1 MKMDSKWR
9 ILVLTVILAVSSMV
23 WLVTPALAR
32 TEETVPDAV
41 YYSNVCEVFSFP
53 QFLEAYN
60 SKVRIIIIKR
70 SMDLSEDPPVSPT
83 NKNII
88 IDTNV
93 TLTVSSRNWGFSGL
107 VENYGMIRVP
117 GRLSFGTESPNIG
130 DIRTVGHGT
139 ISFSTGS
146 IKGVG
151 ADMVEYYLGKN
162 SIYDNLS
169 MQPGP
174 EKVNFKIDRN
184 LIIPESKSLWLNI
197 NCTLEVPEGVTLVVL
212 GTLTTY
218 NDPIVKGRVVGDIDV
233 GTKVFTG
240 TPLLP
245 GLSYWAS
252 QEVYALDFRGVIPA
266 TLRYSFQTP
275 LRRDEFTA
283 LMVNI
288 YETTKGAVST
298 YGSPFDD
305 IASSVYKTAV
315 EKAKSIGI
323 IDGTASTKFT
333 PDGLLTREQ
342 AAKILCNLIS
352 IINGVELELD
362 GTPNYFDSGD
372 ISNWAT
378 GFIAFA
384 QENKV
389 MMGDSTGRFN
399 PQNNLT
405 REEALIVAER
415 LFVQYDW

>member
-1 MKMDSKWR
+1 MDNKWR
-9 ILVLTVILAVSSMV
+9 ILVLTVILAVSSVM
-23 WLVTPALAR
+23 WFVTPALAE

-53 QFLEAYN
+53 QFLEAYD
-60 SKVRIIIIKR
+60 SKVTTIIIKR
-70 SMDLSEDPPVSPT
+70 SMDLSENPPVYPT
-83 NKNII
+83 DKNLI

-93 TLTVSSRNWGFSGL
+93 TLAVSAYNWGFTGR
-107 VENYGMIRVP
+107 VENYGMIRVS
-117 GRLSFGTESPNIG
+117 GRLVFYTESPNIG
-130 DIRTVGHGT
+130 DIETVGQGIVSFN
-139 ISFSTGS
+139 ISSTKD
-146 IKGVG
+146 IGV
-151 ADMVEYYLGKN
+151 DKVEYYLGNN
-162 SIYDNLS
+162 SIYDELNLV
-169 MQPGP
+169 PGP
-174 EKVNFKIDRN
+174 EIVNFKIDRN
-184 LIIPESKSLWLNI
+184 LIIPANKSLWLNI
-197 NCTLEVPEGVTLVVL
+197 YCTLEVPEGVTLVVL
-212 GTLTTY
+212 GTLTTF
-218 NDPIVKGRVVGDIDV
+218 NDPIVKGRVVGDIHLSDNR
-233 GTKVFTG
+233 KFTG
-240 TPLLP
+240 IPLLP

-252 QEVYALDFRGVIPA
+252 REVYALDFRGVIPA
-266 TLRYSFQTP
+266 TLRNSFQNP

-288 YETTKGAVST
+288 YEANKGAIT
-298 YGSPFDD
+298 KYESPFDD

-323 IDGTASTKFT
+323 IDGTSSTKFT

-342 AAKILCNLIS
+342 AAKILCNVIS

-384 QENKV
+384 QKNKI
-389 MMGDSTGRFN
+389 MMGNSTGRFN

-415 LFVQYDW
+415 LFVQYNW